1 MDERAK
7 FVYKTR
13 RIIFAGE
20 AAEAGLG
27 DGERGTEATR
37 DATGALVRGSG
48 VSAWRQIADAVR
60 EEIAAGRLPAGSR
73 MPTEAELALRFGVNR
88 HTLRRA
94 LAALA
99 AEGLVRADQGR
110 GTFVAERPLPY
121 PIGRRTRFSA
131 AVEAAARTP
140 GRILLGAA
148 VETATAALARRLAL
162 ETGARLHRIET
173 MSIVDGAPISVA
185 TGWLSADRFPD
196 FPALIADTGS
206 YTAAFARSGVADYVR
221 LETRI
226 RAALADAEDALR
238 LGIPAGAAVL
248 VTESVDGDAG
258 GRPLECGTTRFAADR
273 IELTVSG

>member
-1 MDERAK
+1 MDAPSE
-7 FVYKTR
+7 FVYKTI
-13 RIIFAGE
+13 RIFFAGQRTETRMGKGEPTAPVRSE
-20 AAEAGLG
+20 APSV
-27 DGERGTEATR
+27 
-37 DATGALVRGSG
+37 VRGSG

-60 EEIAAGRLPAGSR
+60 EEIAAGVFAAGERL
-73 MPTEAELALRFGVNR
+73 PTEAELSLRFGVNR

-94 LAALA
+94 IAALA
-99 AEGLVRADQGR
+99 ADGLVRADQGR

-140 GRILLGAA
+140 GRILLGAV
-148 VETATAALARRLAL
+148 VEPATAALAQRLRLAP
-162 ETGARLHRIET
+162 GARLHRIET
-173 MSIVDGAPISVA
+173 MSVVDGAPISVA

-196 FPALIADTGS
+196 FPALIAETGS

-238 LGIPAGAAVL
+238 LGLPAGAPVL
-248 VTESVDGDAG
+248 VTESVDGDPG
-258 GRPLECGTTRFAADR
+258 GAPLECGHTRFAADR
-273 IELTVSG
+273 IELTVSA